1 MDADADGDA
10 DGDADVD
17 VDVDADVDGDAD
29 GDADGDVDADVDA
42 DADGDGRMTILAFA
56 LELGRVW
63 RAEDLSDCP
72 QAAGLP
78 SRHGDSR

>member
-1 MDADADGDA
+1 MDADGDADADADGDA
-10 DGDADVD
+10 DGD
-17 VDVDADVDGDAD
+17 VDVDADGDG
-29 GDADGDVDADVDA
+29 
-42 DADGDGRMTILAFA
+42 DGDGRMTILADA
-56 LELGRVW
+56 LDMGRVW